1 MPADGDR
8 LARVWPALDF
18 GALVASAA
26 RHGVSALV
34 ADFLAAQ
41 HRELPPAEQQAL
53 QRDARGLISRG
64 LRIRKLTL
72 SVFDALRT
80 AGLEPVLL
88 KGAGLAQRLYPEQP
102 LARPSSDV
110 DVWVVPEELPT
121 VASVLPG
128 LGFSRGPPEA
138 HGHHESWVANGALV
152 EVHFRVFSGFGG
164 NAFDDAALRS
174 RLVAGDF
181 FGRAVRWLHPDDE
194 FVYLATHAA
203 NHGFLRASWLVD
215 LQRALARRDTFDW
228 AAMAARCRAAG
239 FHAAVSAALL
249 VLREALHVTLPF
261 AAERHFSS
269 GRLRALGTSRLFS
282 AERLE
287 RAHLSESRVAS
298 VASRFWL
305 MDSPRDGVTEA
316 VGGARRLLKRYLS
329 LKA

>member
-1 MPADGDR
+1 MPADAAR
-8 LARVWPALDF
+8 LARVWPTLNP
-18 GALVASAA
+18 GALVQSAA

-64 LRIRKLTL
+64 LRLRKVTLTVL
-72 SVFDALRT
+72 DALRA
-80 AGLEPVLL
+80 AGLDPVLL

-110 DVWVVPEELPT
+110 DLWVAPEELPT

-138 HGHHESWVANGALV
+138 HGHHESWVADGALV

-164 NAFDDAALRS
+164 NAFDDAALRA
-174 RLVAGDF
+174 RLVPGDF
-181 FGRAVRWLHPDDE
+181 LGRAVRWLHPDDE

-215 LQRALARRDTFDW
+215 LQRALAQRATFDW
-228 AAMAARCRAAG
+228 AEMAARCRDAG
-239 FHAAVSAALL
+239 FHSAVSAALL
-249 VLREALHVTLPF
+249 VLREALHVTLPP
-261 AAERHFSS
+261 AAEQHFST
-269 GRLRALGTSRLFS
+269 GRVRALGTARVFS
-282 AERLE
+282 AEQLE
-287 RAHLSESRVAS
+287 RADLSSSRLAS
-298 VASRFWL
+298 VAARL
-305 MDSPRDGVTEA
+305 GLKDSPPD
-316 VGGARRLLKRYLS
+316 GGAEGLGGVRGGW
-329 LKA
+329 